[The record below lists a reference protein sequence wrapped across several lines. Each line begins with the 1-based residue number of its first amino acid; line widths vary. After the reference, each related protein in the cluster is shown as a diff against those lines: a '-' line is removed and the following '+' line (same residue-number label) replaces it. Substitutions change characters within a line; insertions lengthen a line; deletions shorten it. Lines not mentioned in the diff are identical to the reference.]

1 MLETHNVSDAKEHS
15 DKLVNERR
23 TAVFKD
29 YKKTLRAYERM
40 HAKEIPE
47 VNEGEERREES
58 KT

>member
-1 MLETHNVSDAKEHS
+1 MSDAKEHS

-23 TAVFKD
+23 IGVFKD
-29 YKKTLRAYERM
+29 YKETLRAYERM

>member
-1 MLETHNVSDAKEHS
+1 MSDAKEHT